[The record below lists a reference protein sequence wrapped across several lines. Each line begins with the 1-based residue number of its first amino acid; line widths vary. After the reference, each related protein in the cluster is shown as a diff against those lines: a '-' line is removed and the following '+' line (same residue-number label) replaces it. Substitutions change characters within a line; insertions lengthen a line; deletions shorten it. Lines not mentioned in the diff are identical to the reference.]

1 MDIRHLRYFTAVAEE
16 LHFTR
21 AAEKLGIRQPP
32 LSQQIQQLER
42 EIGSPLF
49 HRLSRGVE
57 LTAVGAAF
65 LQDAKAILAQID
77 RALAS
82 AREVARGEKGRLRLG
97 ISMSVTAHPWVA
109 RLIRDYRAQHP
120 GVQVALQLNDFGQLT
135 DAVRDGALDVALV
148 RGRTAEIPGLT
159 PYTVVEEKLMAALPA
174 GHPLADRDAIDLA
187 ELADEDF
194 LLISRSAG
202 PNVYD
207 IIIAA
212 CRTAGFSPRIVQEVP
227 AFPPLLNLVG
237 AGLGV
242 ALVPDSLRTMGLE
255 SARLLSLK
263 GGYDSAPIMLV
274 YRTNEGAA
282 AVRNL
287 VAQARRAA
295 ARPLPAKP

>member
-57 LTAVGAAF
+57 LTAVGATF
-65 LQDAKAILAQID
+65 LEDAKAILAHVDQ
-77 RALAS
+77 AVAN
-82 AREVARGEKGRLRLG
+82 ARQVARGDKGRLRMGL
-97 ISMSVTAHPWVA
+97 SMSVTAHPWIA

-120 GVQVALQLNDFGQLT
+120 GVQLSLELNDFGQLT

-148 RGRTAEIPGLT
+148 RGRAAEIPGLAT
-159 PYTVVEEKLMAALPA
+159 YAVVEERLLAALPMGHRLA
-174 GHPLADRDAIDLA
+174 GAAALDLAD
-187 ELADEDF
+187 LADEDF
-194 LLISRSAG
+194 LIIPRTAG
-202 PNVYD
+202 PNIYD

-212 CRTAGFSPRIVQEVP
+212 CREAGFSPRIVQEVP
-227 AFPPLLNLVG
+227 AFPPLLNLVE

-242 ALVPDSLRTMGLE
+242 ALAPDSMRNMRLE
-255 SARLLSLK
+255 GVRLLDLK
-263 GGYDSAPIMLV
+263 GGYDTAPIMLV
-274 YRTNEGAA
+274 YRANEGTA
-282 AVRNL
+282 AVRAL
-287 VAQARRAA
+287 VTQARRAA
-295 ARPLPAKP
+295 AVRATPTP